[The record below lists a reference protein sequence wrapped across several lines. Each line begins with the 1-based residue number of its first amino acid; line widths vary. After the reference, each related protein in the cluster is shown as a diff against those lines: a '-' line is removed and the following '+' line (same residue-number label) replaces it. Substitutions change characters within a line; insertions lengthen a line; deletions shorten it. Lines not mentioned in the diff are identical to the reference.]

1 MSTANRI
8 AIRMTGQSGK
18 RIFTTDA
25 APRRSSDTVLNA
37 ETTRKDPNMLGR
49 VWAGNFARDI
59 ATLSATDAAKARKA
73 FADELGRY
81 SNGMGCAEMSVGA
94 AGALVT
100 DTRPEKVFDLSTST
114 SADELNGAAAMV
126 FEGAQRTMDRRA
138 LSRDVARATARGI
151 LPDDL
156 NAINARFWAAQPRH
170 EEKEWGSGK

>member
-1 MSTANRI
+1 MTTANRI
-8 AIRMTGQSGK
+8 PIRMTGHSGR
-18 RIFTTDA
+18 RIYTRDA
-25 APRRSSDTVLNA
+25 APRRSRDTLLSA

-49 VWAGNFARDI
+49 VWAGNFARDL

-81 SNGMGCAEMSVGA
+81 GNGMGCAEMSVGA

-100 DTRPEKVFDLSTST
+100 DLFDLSTST

-126 FEGAQRTMDRRA
+126 FEGAARTMDRRA

-170 EEKEWGSGK
+170 EEKKWGSGK